1 VQSAAALSVAS
12 AATREIEGFDEVMR
26 EAGLLL
32 SSPADDTEAKQE
44 AEISVGLS
52 ELAVVDAGVPVADAI
67 E

>member
-1 VQSAAALSVAS
+1 
-12 AATREIEGFDEVMR
+12 
-26 EAGLLL
+26 LLL